1 MHGPDTGEQ
10 PDRGIAGRN
19 SSADD
24 EKERDP
30 PGAFFY
36 LGLGPTSGRRSVPT
50 PGFGFDFET
59 PSDQKDSAMPSKT
72 HTGGPRYGWK
82 QKPESGGEGI
92 VANSPWR

>member
-1 MHGPDTGEQ
+1 MPCYSAGAGEAETGSGGDQ

-36 LGLGPTSGRRSVPT
+36 LGPGPTVGRRHGPAL
-50 PGFGFDFET
+50 GFGFGFET
-59 PSDQKDSAMPSKT
+59 PSDQIDSAMP
-72 HTGGPRYGWK
+72 
-82 QKPESGGEGI
+82 
-92 VANSPWR
+92 

>member
-1 MHGPDTGEQ
+1 MSPLAGASEECEQ

-36 LGLGPTSGRRSVPT
+36 LGAGPTSGRRSGPV
-50 PGFGFDFET
+50 PGFGFDFVFDFDFET
-59 PSDQKDSAMPSKT
+59 PSDQIDSAMP
-72 HTGGPRYGWK
+72 
-82 QKPESGGEGI
+82 
-92 VANSPWR
+92 